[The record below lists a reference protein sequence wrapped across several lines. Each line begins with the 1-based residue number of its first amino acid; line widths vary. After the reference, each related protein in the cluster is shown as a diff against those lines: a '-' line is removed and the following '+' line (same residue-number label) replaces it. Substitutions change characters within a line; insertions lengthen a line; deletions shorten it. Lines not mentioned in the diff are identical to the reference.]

1 MSSLFSLAELDE
13 IVNAID
19 SPDFT
24 MRDEVVRIPGNASIR
39 SMLPTLSE
47 EQEIP
52 GAISETAVAPHPKF
66 SIIAFPLRDI
76 PLTVTGSIASYSLRD
91 LFPSCRQQRWSFNF
105 AHLSELRYM
114 RVPG

>member
-13 IVNAID
+13 LVNAID

-24 MRDEVVRIPGNASIR
+24 MRDEVVCIPGNASIR

-52 GAISETAVAPHPKF
+52 DAISETAVTP
-66 SIIAFPLRDI
+66 
-76 PLTVTGSIASYSLRD
+76 
-91 LFPSCRQQRWSFNF
+91 PS
-105 AHLSELRYM
+105 
-114 RVPG
+114 